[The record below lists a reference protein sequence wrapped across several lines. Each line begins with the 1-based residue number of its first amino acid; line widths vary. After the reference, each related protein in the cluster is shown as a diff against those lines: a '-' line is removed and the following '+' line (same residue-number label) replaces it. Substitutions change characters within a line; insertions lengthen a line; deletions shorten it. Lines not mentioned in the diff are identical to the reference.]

1 MRNIKDQ
8 FCSIQVCNA
17 HLSKP
22 IDSSIYRGS
31 WRFGCVNGITR
42 ITKLPQVNRWRVRFH
57 RFWSSRYDSF
67 DTPSSTLIFIYLGV
81 LFTTPGF
88 DVFESTI
95 EAAKFYL
102 EMPSS
107 LNASSTAFS
116 EAYVRSR
123 LLGELA
129 EMRAKKYA
137 SHVSTATVA
146 TDMLSIIN
154 AIGCDKLQ
162 FWGFSY
168 VSSDMC
174 A

>member
-1 MRNIKDQ
+1 MLTFPNQLTHPSVGGPGGSGVSMVLRASPSFRKLIGDE
-8 FCSIQVCNA
+8 FDFIGFDPRGMTLSI
-17 HLSKP
+17 LRRP
-22 IDSSIYRGS
+22 
-31 WRFGCVNGITR
+31 
-42 ITKLPQVNRWRVRFH
+42 L
-57 RFWSSRYDSF
+57 
-67 DTPSSTLIFIYLGV
+67 LIFIYLGV

-88 DVFESTI
+88 NVFESTI